1 MAAHLSR
8 LGRLDVLVNCAGIAG
23 PTAGIEN
30 ISLADWR
37 QCLAV
42 NLDAMFLF
50 SRRAV
55 PIMKD
60 QSSGNLINI
69 ASTAGW
75 HGYPLRTPYAA
86 SKSAVI
92 GLTRSLAMELGPW
105 GIRANVICPGSVAGD
120 RMDRVITAEAREKGV
135 TEAVIRS
142 RYTESNSLKTFIDA
156 EDIADMACFLA
167 SSQARRVTGQVLN
180 VDGNLEAF

>member
-1 MAAHLSR
+1 MTTALIPQINIAPLFAEDRPARAA
-8 LGRLDVLVNCAGIAG
+8 V
-23 PTAGIEN
+23 
-30 ISLADWR
+30 
-37 QCLAV
+37 
-42 NLDAMFLF
+42 DAAIFAAAQEIGFLT
-50 SRRAV
+50 
-55 PIMKD
+55 IT
-60 QSSGNLINI
+60 GINI